1 MSDLKGR
8 IERDENSFQKL
19 AAAIPGF
26 KGYRE
31 QEIRRTADRLLRD
44 HLVKL
49 LDTSRSKL
57 QRQLR
62 DAGIGDLQMVH
73 TLERTERR
81 LTSLRD
87 RVDHASYGES
97 GLFDAVK
104 VQAEELDRMYD
115 YDRSLMDT
123 IGAIDGIIEQMGA
136 AEDKS
141 DLLGSLQDELDTFDQ
156 LLDDRAEVIRD
167 VVPGGPEAAPGEAPA

>member
-8 IERDENSFQKL
+8 IERDENSLQKL

-49 LDTSRSKL
+49 LDASRSKL

-104 VQAEELDRMYD
+104 VQAEELDRM
-115 YDRSLMDT
+115 DT

-141 DLLGSLQDELDTFDQ
+141 ELLGSLQDELDTFDQ

>member
-8 IERDENSFQKL
+8 IEHDENSFQKL

-49 LDTSRSKL
+49 MDASRNKL

-62 DAGIGDLQMVH
+62 EADISDLEM
-73 TLERTERR
+73 TAKIERAERR
-81 LTSLRD
+81 LTALRD
-87 RVDHASYGES
+87 RLDHASYGES
-97 GLFDAVK
+97 GLFDAIK

-115 YDRSLMDT
+115 YDRSLMDN
-123 IGAIDGIIEQMGA
+123 IGAIDGIVEQMA
-136 AEDKS
+136 DADDMPE
-141 DLLGSLQDELDTFDQ
+141 LLSNLQDELDSFDQ
-156 LLDDRAEVIRD
+156 MLDDRAEVIRD
-167 VVPGGPEAAPGEAPA
+167 IVPGDPGE